1 MSSVIQLTRLF
12 GASCGANQTQMIEK
26 AGVFGQM
33 NRPPYR
39 TLRLRVFSLFFVI
52 LLLLTFTACSTET
65 DKESIRIADYGNDG
79 ADFAREL
86 AKKFPRREAFTG
98 QEKDASALI
107 AERLKSF
114 GYEPEIQEFKAVA
127 GDGST
132 KASQNVIVRLDGL
145 GFRYAPKSK
154 DATDQ
159 ATPGRADDLVLV
171 VGAHY
176 DTPSVHLEPNEEGYT
191 EPLVADGIH
200 NNASGV
206 AAVMTAAKIMRE
218 MKPGYDIIFVFF
230 GAGTDSFAGAKHFLN
245 SLSNEER
252 ARIDAMVNVGP
263 IFAGDKV
270 YAHAGQNSVTG
281 GEYKNYANRRKLYQM
296 TDIFFEYKLNTR
308 NGYAIYT
315 NQASFI
321 ASTRTGK
328 SGIFREWTTKLS
340 DHTPFDDAGIPVV
353 FMESGEYRIKSIE
366 EVGLENKNPLFMASE
381 GVISGTQFDR
391 QSTLEDLFK
400 DIEEQ
405 SARQTL
411 PVDWD
416 TQETQEEE
424 TDGSVDEDE
433 QQRIP
438 RLPLR
443 VNNTAFVIV
452 QLARKGPLDY
462 EFDG

>member
-1 MSSVIQLTRLF
+1 M
-12 GASCGANQTQMIEK
+12 
-26 AGVFGQM
+26 FGQM
-33 NRPPYR
+33 NRSPFRTPY
-39 TLRLRVFSLFFVI
+39 LRVFSLIFVI
-52 LLLLTFTACSTET
+52 SLLLTATACSTET
-65 DKESIRIADYGNDG
+65 GGESVRIADYGNSG

-86 AKKFPRREAFTG
+86 ATKYPRREAFSG
-98 QEKDASALI
+98 QEKGASALI
-107 AERLKSF
+107 AERLKEV

-127 GDGST
+127 DDGST
-132 KASQNVIVRLDGL
+132 KVSQNVIVRLDGQ
-145 GFRYAPKSK
+145 GFRYAPKMK
-154 DATDQ
+154 DSGNQTMPA
-159 ATPGRADDLVLV
+159 RVDDLILV

-176 DTPSVHLEPNEEGYT
+176 DTPAVHLEPNEEGFT

-218 MKPGYDIIFVFF
+218 TKPGYDIVFVLF
-230 GAGTDSFAGAKHFLN
+230 GAGTDSFAGSKHFLN
-245 SLSNEER
+245 TLTKEER
-252 ARIDAMVNVGP
+252 RRIDAMVNVGP

-270 YAHAGQNSVTG
+270 YAHAGQNSVIG
-281 GEYKNYANRRKLYQM
+281 GEYKHYANRRKLYQM

-315 NQASFI
+315 NQASFV
-321 ASTRTGK
+321 ASTRSGK

-340 DHTPFDDAGIPVV
+340 DHTPFDEAGIPVV
-353 FMESGEYRIKSIE
+353 FMESGEYRIKSVE
-366 EVGLENKNPLFMASE
+366 DVGLENKNPLFMTSE

-391 QSTLEDLFK
+391 LSTLEELFK

-405 SARQTL
+405 RARQTL
-411 PVDWD
+411 PVDW
-416 TQETQEEE
+416 ETSAEE
-424 TDGSVDEDE
+424 TDESDDEDE
-433 QQRIP
+433 QKRIP

-462 EFDG
+462 EFDGS